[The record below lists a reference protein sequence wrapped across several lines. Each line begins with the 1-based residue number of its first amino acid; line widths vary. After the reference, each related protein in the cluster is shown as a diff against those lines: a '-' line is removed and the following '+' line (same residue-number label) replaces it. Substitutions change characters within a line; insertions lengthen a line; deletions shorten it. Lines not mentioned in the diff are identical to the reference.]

1 MFEKVISPRIQA
13 VVGVVLCLAALA
25 PLAAHAGNNSD
36 VAPLVKPPVVPPP
49 VVQGCTGSVN
59 DDCADAIAI
68 TSVPFT
74 DNRDT
79 TCTTDEVGE
88 PQSTCTLQANSIWYT
103 YSNPAQFAQIVT
115 ISLEGSDFDTAI
127 MVYTGTCGAF
137 TPLACNDDA
146 IGFQSVVSFVAD
158 PGVVYYIQVGGF
170 NGDTGNL
177 VFNLTA
183 EGGRCAPTDI
193 TGVLGSGS
201 PDYPSVSGNQTGRLN
216 RNGIGSTCA
225 APKTCN
231 IFTPTDPRPFD
242 AYTIP
247 NDSDNDVCVSVS
259 LEVLDQAGCNL
270 QSNIYLD
277 AFDPAN
283 ICTDYLGDPGLSSGS
298 PPTPTSFTSVVPAG
312 QSAVVVVHSVDIAAG
327 TGCNYHLLVLG
338 DICRVNRDW
347 VEIPALSTYGLGAL
361 ALLLAGAGIALM
373 RRSG

>member
-1 MFEKVISPRIQA
+1 MVSTRIQA
-13 VVGVVLCLAALA
+13 VLRLALSFAVIA
-25 PLAAHAGNNSD
+25 PLAAQAANNSD
-36 VAPLVKPPVVPPP
+36 VAPLAKAPFVPPP
-49 VVQGCTGSVN
+49 IVQGCSGSVN

-68 TSVPFT
+68 TSAPFT
-74 DNRDT
+74 DTRDT
-79 TCTTDEVGE
+79 TCTGDEAGE
-88 PQSTCTLQANSIWYT
+88 PGSTCTSQANSIWYT
-103 YSNPAQFAQIVT
+103 YSNPAEFAQIVS

-127 MVYTGTCGAF
+127 MIWSGTCGAF
-137 TPLACNDDA
+137 TPVACNDDA

-170 NGDTGNL
+170 AGDTGNL

-201 PDYPSVSGNQTGRLN
+201 PDYPSVSGDQTGRLN
-216 RNGIGSTCA
+216 RNGIGSSCA
-225 APKTCN
+225 TPKTCN
-231 IFTPTDPRPFD
+231 IFTATDPRPFD

-247 NDSDNDVCVSVS
+247 NDSENDVCVSVS

-270 QSNIYLD
+270 QSNLYLD

-298 PPTPTSFTSVVPAG
+298 PPTPTNFTSVVPAG

-327 TGCNYHLLVLG
+327 TGCNYRLLVLG

-347 VEIPALSTYGLGAL
+347 VEIPALNTYGLGAL